1 MGNAGAGGLDDS
13 GAGEDWVLA
22 FCFGIRAVIEDQVTA

>member
-13 GAGEDWVLA
+13 GAGEDGFLA